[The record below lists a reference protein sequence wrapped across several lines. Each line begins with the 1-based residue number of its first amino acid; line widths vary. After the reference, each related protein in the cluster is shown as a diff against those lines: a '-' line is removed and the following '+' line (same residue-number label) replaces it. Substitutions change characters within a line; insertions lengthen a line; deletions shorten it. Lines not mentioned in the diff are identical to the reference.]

1 MLSTRCILP
10 LLVALAACQTPA
22 PPAST
27 FTAADEAAVRKNLD
41 DYTPLT
47 MAKNW
52 DGIVALYT
60 SDAVRFAPNEPAVQ
74 HDAMKAWLEKYPPIS
89 AFEAPTD
96 HLDGSSNLAVAT
108 GHYALTATVPG
119 QKMPTSDKGKWFVIL
134 KKQADGSWKRTADGW
149 NSDNPPPK
157 S

>member
-1 MLSTRCILP
+1 MRSARSLLA
-10 LLVALAACQTPA
+10 LLVTLTACQSSA
-22 PPAST
+22 PPGPT

-60 SDAVRFAPNEPAVQ
+60 SDAVRLAPNEPVVQ
-74 HDAMKAWLEKYPPIS
+74 HGAMKAWLEKYPPIS

-96 HLDGSSNLAVAT
+96 HLDGSGDLAVAR
-108 GHYALTATVPG
+108 GHYTLTATVPG
-119 QKMPTSDKGKWFVIL
+119 QKTPIHDKGKWFVIL

>member
-1 MLSTRCILP
+1 MLSTRSIVP
-10 LLVALAACQTPA
+10 LLVALAACQPSA
-22 PPAST
+22 PPAPT
-27 FTAADEAAVRKNLD
+27 FTPADEAAVRKNLD

-47 MAKNW
+47 IAKNW

-74 HDAMKAWLEKYPPIS
+74 HDAMKSWLEKYPPIT

-96 HLDGSSNLAVAT
+96 HIDGSGNLAVAT

-119 QKMPTSDKGKWFVIL
+119 QKAPMTDKGKWFVIL
-134 KKQADGSWKRTADGW
+134 KKQADGSWMRTADGW
-149 NSDNPPPK
+149 NSNNPPPK

>member
-1 MLSTRCILP
+1 MRSARCLLA
-10 LLVALAACQTPA
+10 LLVTLTACQPSSPA
-22 PPAST
+22 GPT
-27 FTAADEAAVRKNLD
+27 FTPADEAAVRKSLD
-41 DYTPLT
+41 EYAPLT

-60 SDAVRFAPNEPAVQ
+60 SDAVRLAPNEPAVRY
-74 HDAMKAWLEKYPPIS
+74 DAMKAWLEKYPPIS
-89 AFEAPTD
+89 AFDAATD
-96 HLDGSSNLAVAT
+96 HLDGSGNLAVAT
-108 GHYALTATVPG
+108 GHYTLTATIPG
-119 QKMPTSDKGKWFVIL
+119 QKTPINDKGKWFAIL